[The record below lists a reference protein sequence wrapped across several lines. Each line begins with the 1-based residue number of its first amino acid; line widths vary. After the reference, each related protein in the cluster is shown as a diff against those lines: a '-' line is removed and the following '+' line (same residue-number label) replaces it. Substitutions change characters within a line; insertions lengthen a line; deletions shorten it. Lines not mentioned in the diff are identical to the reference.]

1 MKAELLESERLLY
14 KPLSIEHLSREY
26 ISWLNDPEVTK
37 YLETGGNY
45 TMDMLKD
52 YLIEIEQKEILFWG
66 IHIKESLIH
75 IGNIK
80 IDPINLRHNVAEYG
94 IMMGRKSE
102 WGKGYAK
109 EASQTIIDYCF
120 KKLGIRKISL
130 GVVANNLT
138 AYNLY
143 KKLGFE
149 TEGILKK
156 DGIYGGTY
164 CDGIRMAIF
173 NPRFIY
179 E

>member
-1 MKAELLESERLLY
+1 MKAVLLESERLVY
-14 KPLSIEHLSREY
+14 NPLSLEHLSHDY
-26 ISWLNDPEVTK
+26 VSWLNDPDVTL

-45 TMDMLKD
+45 TMDMLR
-52 YLIEIEQKEILFWG
+52 YFLTEIEKKEILFWG
-66 IHIKESLIH
+66 IHLKESRVH

-80 IDPINLRHNVAEYG
+80 IDPVNLRHNVAEYG

-109 EASQTIIDYCF
+109 EASLTIIDYCF
-120 KKLGIRKISL
+120 KNLGIRKISL
-130 GVVANNLT
+130 GVVANNLP

-149 TEGILKK
+149 TEGILKM

-173 NPRFIY
+173 NPKFRY